1 MLTSKASSTNFKALK
16 GAYSAPE
23 WHNSTLLL
31 PWLVYHLW
39 WRWNVTTSNSHESNT
54 LKPQLKACFPP
65 TGVYAEHCSIYGSYL
80 CMWISSLSYVLF
92 WFLLVALV
100 GSEVE
105 LNVLLL
111 LKNQRSKLVFIS
123 ELPTFISSYNIWSA
137 LTLFWFS
144 LSTEVVT
151 LSKKLNPA
159 KPANRKIWKHYRLPG
174 SICSSRLWLRS
185 AQLTL

>member
-1 MLTSKASSTNFKALK
+1 MLTSKASSTNYKALK
-16 GAYSAPE
+16 GAYSAQE

-54 LKPQLKACFPP
+54 LKPQLKACFHP

-80 CMWISSLSYVLF
+80 CMCISSLSYVLF
-92 WFLLVALV
+92 WFVLVALV

-123 ELPTFISSYNIWSA
+123 ELPTFISSYNFWSA

-159 KPANRKIWKHYRLPG
+159 KPANQKIWKHYRLPG